1 MAWMYVHNM
10 LKMLYSIIASSITML
25 FKIYLINFDSNNM
38 EKNHH
43 MALGFGNVHKMDSDM
58 GC

>member
-1 MAWMYVHNM
+1 
-10 LKMLYSIIASSITML
+10 MLYSIIASSVTMH
-25 FKIYLINFDSNNM
+25 FTIYLINFDSNNM

-43 MALGFGNVHKMDSDM
+43 MASGFGNVHKMDSDM